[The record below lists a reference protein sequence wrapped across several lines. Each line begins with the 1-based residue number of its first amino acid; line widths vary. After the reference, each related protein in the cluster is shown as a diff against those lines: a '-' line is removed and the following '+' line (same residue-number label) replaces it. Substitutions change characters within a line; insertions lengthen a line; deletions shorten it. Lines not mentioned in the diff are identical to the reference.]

1 MPSASRN
8 ALISQVLH
16 HQLLRFPD
24 LRQEMRAQKQAQS
37 TDCVDNFKAI
47 IFLTLPP
54 FTSK

>member
-8 ALISQVLH
+8 APISQVLH

-24 LRQEMRAQKQAQS
+24 LRQEMSAQKQAQS
-37 TDCVDNFKAI
+37 IDCVDNFKAI